1 MIIFNRPFMK
11 TSSALRS
18 PKPLIELDDLTWQAH
33 CFEKKKRR
41 LHRKMMKIQYQTQI
55 EHIKLKSQ
63 QSARRDWMIFC
74 ITCIAITSGIAWIV
88 FQTWLQLPVLQS

>member
-1 MIIFNRPFMK
+1 MIIFKRPFMK

-18 PKPLIELDDLTWQAH
+18 PKPLIELDDVTWQIH

-63 QSARRDWMIFC
+63 QSARRDWMFFC
-74 ITCIAITSGIAWIV
+74 ITCITITAGIAWIV
-88 FQTWLQLPVLQS
+88 FQTWLQLSVLQS